1 MLTVSGAGRPRSW
14 RMRRYSAGMGHF
26 GPGYDWGERADR
38 WAGVVSQ
45 VVEIGGIQVHYLSA
59 NSPGAAVAGRTHLL
73 VHPMGTGSWSWMD
86 VIGPLS
92 AGGRVFA
99 PDLPGAGRTRP
110 ADKRAARAE
119 HGPRFLHAFLEAL
132 DLEQVVLHGHS
143 LGGLVSALFAA
154 RHPERVSHLVLTS
167 PVLPGRPDPPRFP
180 RAWRAALAV
189 APVLAPVP
197 MRIGMHIKARAW
209 RRWQA
214 NPTNLSLAKSVF
226 RSGAD
231 VTGISPQ
238 FLTLVAE
245 EVDRLQL
252 PWRVDG
258 ALQAA
263 VSAGTALT
271 VDEDRVRGELDRVQ
285 APTLVLWGERDR
297 ALPRALVEDLR
308 LARPTWTF
316 RDVPGVGHLL
326 PWEAPTMY
334 LELVQDWTDTES

>member
-1 MLTVSGAGRPRSW
+1 
-14 RMRRYSAGMGHF
+14 MGHVR
-26 GPGYDWGERADR
+26 PGYDWGERADR

-45 VVEIGGIQVHYLSA
+45 FEGIGGDQVHYLSA
-59 NSPGAAVAGRTHLL
+59 NSTSSPSAGRTHLL

-92 AGGRVFA
+92 ASGRVIA

-119 HGPRFLHAFLEAL
+119 HGPEFLLAFCEAL
-132 DLEQVVLHGHS
+132 DLQRVVLHGHS

-154 RHPERVSHLVLTS
+154 RHPERVAHLVLTS

-180 RAWRAALAV
+180 RTWRAALAV
-189 APVLAPVP
+189 APVLAPMP
-197 MRIGMHIKARAW
+197 MRFGMRIKARAW

-214 NPTNLSLAKSVF
+214 DPTNLHLAEAVF
-226 RSGAD
+226 RGGAD
-231 VTGISPQ
+231 VTSISPQ
-238 FLTLVAE
+238 LLTLVAE

-252 PWRVDG
+252 PWRIDG

-263 VSAGTALT
+263 VSAVTALT
-271 VDEDRVRGELDRVQ
+271 VDEGTVRSELDRIK
-285 APTLVLWGERDR
+285 APTLVLWGDRDR
-297 ALPRALVEDLR
+297 ALPRVLVEDLGQ
-308 LARPTWTF
+308 ARPTWTI

-326 PWEAPTMY
+326 PWEAPTTY
-334 LELVQDWTDTES
+334 LELVQDWTDTEP